1 MQYSQEFKDN
11 LVARILSKE
20 LSVAE
25 AIRRY
30 SVGHG
35 TIHTWLRKARM
46 QASGSA
52 ATGKEESK
60 SMASLKLPKGVT
72 YLRAHHAVVAMEL
85 LDEAGFGQFCRK
97 NGYLASSVEEW
108 ARWFKTH
115 PDAVDKKEHDAQ
127 CAAMAGLKRKNALQ
141 AREISKKNKAL
152 TDAATMLMLSK
163 KAEAIW
169 GVKES

>member
-46 QASGSA
+46 QASGGVMTS
-52 ATGKEESK
+52 KEDRP
-60 SMASLKLPKGVT
+60 MTSLKLPKGVA
-72 YLRAHHAVVAMEL
+72 YLQAYRAVAAREF
-85 LDEAGFGQFCRK
+85 LDEADFGQFCRK